1 MASKLGFAP
10 FLCIVFILLKLFG
23 AIDWPWIM
31 VMAPLWVGA
40 TIITILLISISCMN
54 KLRRI
59 KNNKYF
65 SEKQSGQIFL
75 KVYFESDD
83 LSEEDKRKHT
93 QKYISK
99 LTENLNNKQTFVE
112 ECEIVSIKKE
122 HANLRLKIRT

>member
-1 MASKLGFAP
+1 VK
-10 FLCIVFILLKLFG
+10 
-23 AIDWPWIM
+23 
-31 VMAPLWVGA
+31 
-40 TIITILLISISCMN
+40 N
-54 KLRRI
+54 KADR
-59 KNNKYF
+59 F
-65 SEKQSGQIFL
+65 FL

>member
-1 MASKLGFAP
+1 VK
-10 FLCIVFILLKLFG
+10 
-23 AIDWPWIM
+23 
-31 VMAPLWVGA
+31 
-40 TIITILLISISCMN
+40 N
-54 KLRRI
+54 KADR
-59 KNNKYF
+59 F
-65 SEKQSGQIFL
+65 FL

-83 LSEEDKRKHT
+83 LSEEDKRKHA

>member
-1 MASKLGFAP
+1 MK
-10 FLCIVFILLKLFG
+10 
-23 AIDWPWIM
+23 
-31 VMAPLWVGA
+31 
-40 TIITILLISISCMN
+40 N
-54 KLRRI
+54 KADR
-59 KNNKYF
+59 F
-65 SEKQSGQIFL
+65 FL